1 MIKKIYLADHLV
13 LEDLFLV
20 EYFNGEVLTSLD
32 VASELDLGEI
42 ALPKGP
48 TQLVLPDPG
57 PAASR
62 RPRRHLQSLSL
73 FLPPLSLESSKSF
86 LSNFPFQILIQRSLY
101 LFFLQGCQT
110 WDFVTLILP
119 FYVLIQK
126 NKNKALILW
135 ANQSPNR
142 GSNWERRSL

>member
-110 WDFVTLILP
+110 
-119 FYVLIQK
+119 
-126 NKNKALILW
+126 
-135 ANQSPNR
+135 
-142 GSNWERRSL
+142 